1 MLRILAQ
8 NQAGPIERA
17 AQYPLFLQLQALV
30 FDRAHLHLLLPEK
43 TGDDGDRQRRQQQ
56 RHDHRD
62 TALPVEPKNFW
73 PGTRWS
79 RVRFHTAPSKNI
91 FSMPVSRPRSCIVTS
106 SPVGIDGVAVDP
118 PIVITA
124 SASVRQPP
132 LIHSRIVIAATS
144 DCSIT
149 PVLSLSN

>member
-8 NQAGPIERA
+8 NQAGPLERA

-30 FDRAHLHLLLPEK
+30 FDRAHLHLLLPEQ

-62 TALPVEPKNFW
+62 TALPVEPKNVW
-73 PGTRWS
+73 PGIRWS

-106 SPVGIDGVAVDP
+106 SPVGSGGLAVEPAAGVSTS
-118 PIVITA
+118 I
-124 SASVRQPP
+124 SVRQPLPP
-132 LIHSRIVIAATS
+132 LTHSRIVSAFTS
-144 DCSIT
+144 DFST
-149 PVLSLSN
+149 TA